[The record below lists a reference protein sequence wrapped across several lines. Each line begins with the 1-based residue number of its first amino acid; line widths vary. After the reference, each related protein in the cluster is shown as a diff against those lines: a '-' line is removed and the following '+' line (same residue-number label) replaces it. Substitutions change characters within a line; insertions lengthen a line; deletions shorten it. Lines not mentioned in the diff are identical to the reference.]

1 MEDVAVQARTHHAI
15 GRQWKSR
22 SVLLLPNFARDKPP
36 PVAPG
41 PVVQHDGPLM
51 QLSGKG
57 LLAPGSWK
65 RRYCVLDGRRLY
77 YYQLKE
83 ENQGHQHYRD
93 KTSHYVDLDGYDIC
107 EEAKGIKTASNV
119 LVISSSEIEKSFF
132 DTGRLYLSA
141 ETAKEMNEWIS
152 QIRSAMT
159 TLRDGQNSQPAKNFK
174 SQPSSD
180 VSTTEQIKA
189 NEADASISLVNA
201 GEHLDCMTK
210 QRAKGPTGRRLPRQ
224 AKSRLHPTDAVQQPQ
239 QRSESLPRLEL
250 QAADAASNIR
260 SSQPARGRVSQQHN
274 RSFDTGQQNK
284 RAAAYAYSSSDDS
297 LNMSFAQPTDQHE
310 DDETVETLCEIPAI
324 HHSSSTPSLACH
336 PSFGQLA
343 AHNHWMSIGSSSSTP
358 RPVSSGKRRSVQP
371 YSCGSTS
378 ADDPPGLQHQYQLL
392 LQQTAAIK
400 TTLCGLEADFGAS
413 RRDMGWLQENLTTV
427 QSAAGSVSDKVIK
440 MQSQVVNMERQI
452 NGAVKEAQQLQQ
464 RANEALKSASDAE
477 RDFRRLENDCQ
488 SLLSQLRQQQSDSL
502 LADPLCLSPMTPHP
516 PGMMMM
522 SFQQQAGLTAD
533 TSGHHFSSQRPAAGK
548 LPPLAPV
555 PQLHIPPTFD
565 FAALLTKSAPM
576 GLPACELAP
585 AKMKS
590 SFRSEGV
597 NKNGNKS
604 ISFGPTTTYATSPTT
619 DPDDV
624 ALPAATSTLKTKTR
638 KKGSN
643 GPSFVLPTSDFNQN
657 SPHSMTTS

>member
-1 MEDVAVQARTHHAI
+1 MEEVAVQARTHHAI

-22 SVLLLPNFARDKPP
+22 SVLLLPNFSRDKPLA
-36 PVAPG
+36 VAPG
-41 PVVQHDGPLM
+41 PVIQHEGAVM

-57 LLAPGSWK
+57 LLVPGSWK

-77 YYQLKE
+77 YYQLNG
-83 ENQGHQHYRD
+83 ENQGHRHYRD
-93 KTSHYVDLDGYDIC
+93 KTSHYVDLDSYDIC

-141 ETAKEMNEWIS
+141 ETGKEMNEWIS

-159 TLRDGQNSQPAKNFK
+159 ALRDGQKSQPARK
-174 SQPSSD
+174 SQPSAD
-180 VSTTEQIKA
+180 VSTTCATDTKA
-189 NEADASISLVNA
+189 NEQIPLEASISLMNS
-201 GEHLDCMTK
+201 GEHLDCITK

-224 AKSRLHPTDAVQQPQ
+224 AKSRLYPTDAVQQ

-250 QAADAASNIR
+250 QAAGTDAASNIR
-260 SSQPARGRVSQQHN
+260 SSQPARGRVSQHN

-297 LNMSFAQPTDQHE
+297 LNMSFAQPTADQHE

-324 HHSSSTPSLACH
+324 HHSSSTPSLVCH

-343 AHNHWMSIGSSSSTP
+343 AHNHWMSVGSSSSTP
-358 RPVSSGKRRSVQP
+358 RPVASGKRRSQP

-378 ADDPPGLQHQYQLL
+378 ADDPPDLPQQYQLL
-392 LQQTAAIK
+392 LQQTAAIR
-400 TTLCGLEADFGAS
+400 TTLSGLEADFGAS

-427 QSAAGSVSDKVIK
+427 QSATGSVSDKVVK
-440 MQSQVVNMERQI
+440 MQSQVANMERQI

-488 SLLSQLRQQQSDSL
+488 SLLTQLRQQQQSSDSL
-502 LADPLCLSPMTPHP
+502 ADPLSPMTPHP
-516 PGMMMM
+516 PGLMMM
-522 SFQQQAGLTAD
+522 SFQQTGLTAD
-533 TSGHHFSSQRPAAGK
+533 TTSAGHHFSSQRPAAGK

-565 FAALLTKSAPM
+565 FAALLTKPAPV
-576 GLPACELAP
+576 GLPACELLAAP

-624 ALPAATSTLKTKTR
+624 ALPAATSTLKTR
-638 KKGSN
+638 KN
-643 GPSFVLPTSDFNQN
+643 VGPSFVLPTSDFNQN
-657 SPHSMTTS
+657 SPHSMMTS

>member
-1 MEDVAVQARTHHAI
+1 MPAVNT
-15 GRQWKSR
+15 
-22 SVLLLPNFARDKPP
+22 LPP

-41 PVVQHDGPLM
+41 PVIQHEGAVM

-57 LLAPGSWK
+57 LLVPGSWK

-77 YYQLKE
+77 YYQLNE
-83 ENQGHQHYRD
+83 ENQGHRHYRD

-107 EEAKGIKTASNV
+107 EEAKGIKNASNV

-141 ETAKEMNEWIS
+141 ESAKEMNEWIS

-159 TLRDGQNSQPAKNFK
+159 ALRDGQNSQPAKNFK
-174 SQPSSD
+174 SQPSAD
-180 VSTTEQIKA
+180 VSMTCTTEQTKA
-189 NEADASISLVNA
+189 KEAEPMPLEASISLVKS

-210 QRAKGPTGRRLPRQ
+210 QRAKGPTGRRLPSQ
-224 AKSRLHPTDAVQQPQ
+224 AKSRLYPTDAVQQQ

-250 QAADAASNIR
+250 QAASSDPASNIR

-297 LNMSFAQPTDQHE
+297 LNMSFAQPTGQQE

-324 HHSSSTPSLACH
+324 HHSTSTPSLICH

-358 RPVSSGKRRSVQP
+358 RPVTSGKRRSVQP

-378 ADDPPGLQHQYQLL
+378 TDDPPDLPQQYQLL
-392 LQQTAAIK
+392 LQQTAAIR
-400 TTLCGLEADFGAS
+400 TTLSGLEADFGAS

-427 QSAAGSVSDKVIK
+427 QSATGSVSDKVVK
-440 MQSQVVNMERQI
+440 MQSQVANMERQI

-488 SLLSQLRQQQSDSL
+488 SLLTQLRQQQQQSSDSL
-502 LADPLCLSPMTPHP
+502 ADPLSPMTPHP
-516 PGMMMM
+516 PGLMMM
-522 SFQQQAGLTAD
+522 SFQQQQQQAGLIAD

-555 PQLHIPPTFD
+555 PQLNIPPTFD

-585 AKMKS
+585 ARMKS

-624 ALPAATSTLKTKTR
+624 ALPAATSTLKTKSR
-638 KKGSN
+638 KNVSS

-657 SPHSMTTS
+657 SPHSMMTS